1 MTFVL
6 KSKRNLTPLSKESQ
20 RGFRPFYRHKL
31 TLLKPSYING
41 FIIHQQNLLNHV

>member
-31 TLLKPSYING
+31 TLLKFSYINE
-41 FIIHQQNLLNHV
+41 FLILSANRIY